1 MIPFFQHWQ
10 ALAGRFE
17 HAAEWLLIFDYEG
30 TLMPTT
36 RRPSHGKLSD
46 IVRRKLRRLILRDNC
61 AVAVVSE
68 RSLAD
73 LRHRVGIHHLI
84 YMGNHGL
91 EIESNG
97 WGFAPPDG
105 GQAGRPLHWNRGSAV
120 NWLRRVVSPRTLV
133 FYLGDGPLDE
143 IAFQALAK
151 VGVTLRVGKK
161 KGSAAAYYVQR
172 QSDVRQV
179 LDKLIAVGKYA
190 GG

>member
-30 TLMPTT
+30 TLVPAT
-36 RRPSHGKLSD
+36 RRSSQAKLPEV
-46 IVRRKLRRLILRDNC
+46 VRRKLRRLILRDHC

-73 LRHRVGIHHLI
+73 LRHRIGIHHLI
-84 YMGNHGL
+84 YMGSHGL
-91 EIESNG
+91 EIEGNG
-97 WGFAPPDG
+97 WGFAPPEGD
-105 GQAGRPLHWNRGSAV
+105 QTGRPFHWNRGSAV

-143 IAFQALAK
+143 IAFHTLAK
-151 VGVTLRVGKK
+151 VGVTLRVGRK

-190 GG
+190 SG

>member
-1 MIPFFQHWQ
+1 MISFFQHWQ

-30 TLMPTT
+30 TLVPAT
-36 RRPSHGKLSD
+36 RPPFQAKLSD
-46 IVRRKLRRLILRDNC
+46 VVRRKLRRLILRDHC
-61 AVAVVSE
+61 SVAVVSE
-68 RSLAD
+68 RSLPD

-91 EIESNG
+91 DIESNG
-97 WGFAPPDG
+97 WGFASPEG
-105 GQAGRPLHWNRGSAV
+105 GQAVRPLHWNRGSAV
-120 NWLRRVVSPRTLV
+120 NWLRRMVSPRTLV
-133 FYLGDGPLDE
+133 FYLGDGPMDE
-143 IAFQALAK
+143 IAFHTLAK
-151 VGVTLRVGKK
+151 VGVTLRVGRK

-190 GG
+190 SG